1 MGGASGWFSFDEQN
15 APAVSVHKQNFIDLN
30 FYFNSERIPNKVL
43 DSRQRSQLYI
53 ALKNANSTILK
64 FLHSLS
70 VSEIPLD
77 SNDPKTK
84 VFYIIE
90 VSA

>member
-1 MGGASGWFSFDEQN
+1 MKKMHQQSVYINRISFILIFN
-15 APAVSVHKQNFIDLN
+15 
-30 FYFNSERIPNKVL
+30 FNSERIPNKVL

-70 VSEIPLD
+70 VSQIPLD

-90 VSA
+90 VST

>member
-1 MGGASGWFSFDEQN
+1 MHQQSVYMCRISFILT
-15 APAVSVHKQNFIDLN
+15 FI
-30 FYFNSERIPNKVL
+30 FNSERIPNKVL

-70 VSEIPLD
+70 VSQIPLD

-84 VFYIIE
+84 VTFVIE
-90 VSA
+90 VSARIILPK

>member
-1 MGGASGWFSFDEQN
+1 MNINSMHQQSVYINRISFILIFN
-15 APAVSVHKQNFIDLN
+15 
-30 FYFNSERIPNKVL
+30 FNSERIPNKVL

-90 VSA
+90 VST